1 MGWTIEVLSLLTG
14 AVVFGGGG
22 GEKREMVEVEDKVR
36 NIWCR
41 QITLKINVPLSSY
54 G

>member
-1 MGWTIEVLSLLTG
+1 LSLLTG

-41 QITLKINVPLSSY
+41 QITLKINVPHSSY